1 MRAVA
6 LGRALPPSR
15 PKTAHWAVFPRSFIG
30 CLALRGFAP
39 CAPAHAAWCGAPPA
53 PPVRSLF
60 APRCSLRRLSARAT
74 QGAIAPLAF
83 RSVVLSFRSAR
94 SLRLVGSV
102 VGVRGL
108 LSRRSCASS
117 ALRPPRPTRF
127 PPPRAFLPLPL
138 HGGGLSRSPLSGSPA
153 RVGALRAPRRFKRSC
168 RLRAAL
174 MRKAKRVGND
184 RACGQP
190 PPRPANLGGV
200 RQCPKSSAG
209 QGSYS

>member
-60 APRCSLRRLSARAT
+60 APRCSLRRLSARAM
-74 QGAIAPLAF
+74 QGAGAPLAF
-83 RSVVLSFRSAR
+83 RSVVLSLRSAR

-117 ALRPPRPTRF
+117 ALRLPRPTRF

-138 HGGGLSRSPLSGSPA
+138 HGGGLSRSPPFGGLPLGWVRSAPPA
-153 RVGALRAPRRFKRSC
+153 VLKGLA
-168 RLRAAL
+168 
-174 MRKAKRVGND
+174 
-184 RACGQP
+184 ACG
-190 PPRPANLGGV
+190 RRV
-200 RQCPKSSAG
+200 R
-209 QGSYS
+209 

>member
-74 QGAIAPLAF
+74 QGAGAPLAF
-83 RSVVLSFRSAR
+83 RSVALSLRSAR
-94 SLRLVGSV
+94 SLRLVGLGRRRAGLAIAALLRLLCTSPYSPHAV
-102 VGVRGL
+102 PPSPRLFAASAPRRG
-108 LSRRSCASS
+108 
-117 ALRPPRPTRF
+117 ALTVAPFR
-127 PPPRAFLPLPL
+127 
-138 HGGGLSRSPLSGSPA
+138 GSPA
-153 RVGALRAPRRFKRSC
+153 RVGALRAPRRFKGSC

-174 MRKAKRVGND
+174 MRKAKQVNNA

-190 PPRPANLGGV
+190 LPPPSPVLARE
-200 RQCPKSSAG
+200 RQCP
-209 QGSYS
+209 

>member
-74 QGAIAPLAF
+74 QGAGAPLAF
-83 RSVVLSFRSAR
+83 RSVVLSLRSAR

-117 ALRPPRPTRF
+117 ALRLPRPTRF

-138 HGGGLSRSPLSGSPA
+138 HGGGLSRSPLSGPPA

-174 MRKAKRVGND
+174 MRKARQVDNG

-190 PPRPANLGGV
+190 PPRPASLGGE
-200 RQCPKSSAG
+200 RQCPWA
-209 QGSYS
+209 